1 MLKGEKML
9 AEKKLRNKKLII
21 LLLGF
26 GLLLT
31 LFGASKATAAT
42 NTSYVHFE
50 FRQGNPVDTS
60 WPQYKYTTS
69 GYYLRSTKIYST
81 SNYTATPCGKNGGQ
95 ARVVGR
101 GVTIRSNTT
110 YRLSNYL
117 VEVYGRGNPAWIH
130 AYKNSYGRAYGTWYA
145 D

>member
-50 FRQGNPVDTS
+50 FRQGSPEDVS
-60 WPQYKYTTS
+60 WSQYKYSTS
-69 GYYLRSTKIYST
+69 GYYLYSTKLYSI
-81 SNYTATPCGKNGGQ
+81 SNYRATPCGKNGGK
-95 ARVVGR
+95 ARVVGP
-101 GVTIRSNTT
+101 GVTIKSNKE
-110 YRLSNYL
+110 YRLTNYL
-117 VEVYGRGNPAWIH
+117 VEIYGRGNAAWIH
-130 AYKNSYGRAYGTWYA
+130 AYKNAYGSAYGTWYA

>member
-1 MLKGEKML
+1 ML

-21 LLLGF
+21 LLLSF

-31 LFGASKATAAT
+31 LFGASKATAAI

-50 FRQGNPVDTS
+50 FRQGNPVDIS
-60 WPQYKYTTS
+60 WSQYKYTTS
-69 GYYLRSTKIYST
+69 GYYLRSTRIYST
-81 SNYTATPCGKNGGQ
+81 SNYIATPYGKNGGL
-95 ARVVGR
+95 ARVVGP

-117 VEVYGRGNPAWIH
+117 VEMYGRGKPAWIH
-130 AYKNSYGRAYGTWYA
+130 AYKNSYGSAYGTWYA

>member
-1 MLKGEKML
+1 ML

-50 FRQGNPVDTS
+50 FRQGNPEDVS
-60 WPQYKYTTS
+60 WSQYKYSTS
-69 GYYLRSTKIYST
+69 GYFLHSTKLYHIRDYL
-81 SNYTATPCGKNGGQ
+81 ATPCGKSGGK
-95 ARVVGR
+95 ARAVGR
-101 GVTIRSNTT
+101 AVTINANTK
-110 YRLSNYL
+110 YRLKNYL
-117 VEVYGRGNPAWIH
+117 VEMYGRGNAAWIH
-130 AYKNSYGRAYGTWYA
+130 AYKNAYGSAYGTWYA